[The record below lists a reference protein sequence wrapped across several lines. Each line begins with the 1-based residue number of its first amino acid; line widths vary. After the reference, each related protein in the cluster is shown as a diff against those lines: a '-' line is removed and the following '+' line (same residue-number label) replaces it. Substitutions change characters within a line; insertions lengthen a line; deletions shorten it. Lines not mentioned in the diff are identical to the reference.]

1 MLSRLGPGT
10 ILLVIQERILPLD
23 LGHLVDACSHSKN
36 QRYKNLSPVRDN
48 IDNNNNNNN
57 NNNDKKQQ
65 QQQQQ

>member
-10 ILLVIQERILPLD
+10 ILLVIQERILPWD

-57 NNNDKKQQ
+57 KKQQ
-65 QQQQQ
+65 QQQQQQQK